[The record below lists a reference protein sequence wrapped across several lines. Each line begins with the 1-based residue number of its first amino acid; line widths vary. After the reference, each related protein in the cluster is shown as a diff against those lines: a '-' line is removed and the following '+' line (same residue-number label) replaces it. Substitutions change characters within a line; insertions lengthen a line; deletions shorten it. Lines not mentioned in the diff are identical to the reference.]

1 MSNVNISAAKD
12 YVEREKREKE
22 KTKKKED
29 KQPQQQVVSS
39 SHHNHQV
46 DAVEVIE
53 LSKINEAELS
63 VDPKINSFANIA
75 VDPIRQLCL
84 AADKQVFHSTLYF

>member
-1 MSNVNISAAKD
+1 M
-12 YVEREKREKE
+12 EREKRD

-29 KQPQQQVVSS
+29 KQPQQPVVSS
-39 SHHNHQV
+39 SHHKRV
-46 DAVEVIE
+46 DQVEVIE

-84 AADKQVFHSTLYF
+84 AADKQVTV

>member
-1 MSNVNISAAKD
+1 M
-12 YVEREKREKE
+12 EREKRD

-29 KQPQQQVVSS
+29 KQPQQQQQQVVSS
-39 SHHNHQV
+39 SHHHQV
-46 DAVEVIE
+46 DVVEVIE
-53 LSKINEAELS
+53 MSKINEAELS

-84 AADKQVFHSTLYF
+84 AADKQVFILCIRL